1 MKEDLPLEEY
11 LKKSKDHLEK
21 FKLIV
26 EGKEEIKE
34 VIVEDQWCD
43 DGEPCYEIKV
53 NGMTFELW
61 YQTNGVGE
69 FIYYK
74 DSPQAFKDMID
85 RIKHHCDYLE
95 DEIRALKEE
104 IDDKDIKPNER
115 R

>member
-1 MKEDLPLEEY
+1 MSKEELEEY
-11 LKKSKDHLEK
+11 LKKSEDHLEK

-26 EGKEEIKE
+26 EGKDEIKE

-53 NGMTFELW
+53 NGMGFELW

-74 DSPQAFKDMID
+74 DSPQAFKDVID
-85 RIKHHCDYLE
+85 KIKYHCDYLE
-95 DEIRALKEE
+95 DEIRALKNEIGDDEE
-104 IDDKDIKPNER
+104 NTHSK
-115 R
+115 